1 LLGSDAVHRSQKT
14 FFSDLLALLHHQLP
28 FIISFHEFAL
38 KFAESKVF
46 HVSNTMSTSFPVVAC
61 SRVFDYANA
70 MNIRD
75 LIESVGGI
83 RAAARLLGVAP
94 STVHY
99 YCKHD
104 RMPIFRLL
112 VLTKGKLIHTPIKEH
127 EIEHN

>member
-1 LLGSDAVHRSQKT
+1 
-14 FFSDLLALLHHQLP
+14 
-28 FIISFHEFAL
+28 
-38 KFAESKVF
+38 
-46 HVSNTMSTSFPVVAC
+46 MSTSFPVVAC

-112 VLTKGKLIHTPIKEH
+112 VLTKGKLIHAPIKEH
-127 EIEHN
+127 EIERN

>member
-1 LLGSDAVHRSQKT
+1 
-14 FFSDLLALLHHQLP
+14 
-28 FIISFHEFAL
+28 
-38 KFAESKVF
+38 
-46 HVSNTMSTSFPVVAC
+46 MSTSFPVVAC

-112 VLTKGKLIHTPIKEH
+112 VLTKGKLIHAPVKEH
-127 EIEHN
+127 EIERN

>member
-1 LLGSDAVHRSQKT
+1 
-14 FFSDLLALLHHQLP
+14 
-28 FIISFHEFAL
+28 
-38 KFAESKVF
+38 
-46 HVSNTMSTSFPVVAC
+46 
-61 SRVFDYANA
+61 
-70 MNIRD
+70 MNIRE

-127 EIEHN
+127 EIERN

>member
-1 LLGSDAVHRSQKT
+1 M
-14 FFSDLLALLHHQLP
+14 
-28 FIISFHEFAL
+28 
-38 KFAESKVF
+38 F

-112 VLTKGKLIHTPIKEH
+112 VLTKGKLIHAPVKEH
-127 EIEHN
+127 EIERN

>member
-1 LLGSDAVHRSQKT
+1 
-14 FFSDLLALLHHQLP
+14 
-28 FIISFHEFAL
+28 
-38 KFAESKVF
+38 VF

-112 VLTKGKLIHTPIKEH
+112 VLTKGKLIHAPVKEH